1 LLQFCSASHLVLS
14 PDGICAVKAHHEFRA
29 GDQLNIEKHPL
40 HNGCAVAKRPIVGAG
55 KKMNRPHPLKL
66 QDLAA
71 ALHGDLNGK
80 WINIRG
86 PGHGPRDRSL
96 GVWFDP
102 KAPHGFR
109 VRSFAGDD
117 AIECRA
123 HVKALLQKIRT
134 GALGPISG
142 NTEPSVAARPP
153 TDLALKIWA
162 QAQLA
167 KGTLAETYLQSRGI
181 AIPVPASL
189 RFHPALRHSSQE
201 TWPAMVGLVTC
212 GRSGV
217 PLAIVR
223 TFLSPDGKGKAPINP
238 PRKMLGPC
246 SGGVVR
252 LSPSAS
258 GLMVGEGIET
268 CLSAMQATGRPA
280 WAALS
285 TSGLRSLDLPDS
297 VHEVTVLADRDEPGE
312 QAARDAG
319 DRWSREG
326 RRVKIARPPPG
337 LDFNDLLVKR

>member
-1 LLQFCSASHLVLS
+1 
-14 PDGICAVKAHHEFRA
+14 
-29 GDQLNIEKHPL
+29 
-40 HNGCAVAKRPIVGAG
+40 
-55 KKMNRPHPLKL
+55 MNRPHPLKL
-66 QDLAA
+66 QELAA

-86 PGHGPRDRSL
+86 PGHGPKDRSL

-102 KAPHGFR
+102 KAPYGFR

-123 HVKALLQKIRT
+123 HVKALLQKICIGEPGPT
-134 GALGPISG
+134 GG
-142 NTEPSVAARPP
+142 NTEASSNVAARAP

-167 KGTLAETYLQSRGI
+167 QGSLAETYLQSRGI

-189 RFHPALRHSSQE
+189 RFHPALRHSSYE
-201 TWPAMVGLVTC
+201 TWPTIVALVTH
-212 GRSGV
+212 GKTGH
-217 PLAIVR
+217 PLAISR
-223 TFLSPDGKGKAPINP
+223 TFLSPDGKTKAPINP
-238 PRKMLGPC
+238 QRKMLGPC

-252 LSPSAS
+252 LCPSVS

-319 DRWSREG
+319 NRWSLEG